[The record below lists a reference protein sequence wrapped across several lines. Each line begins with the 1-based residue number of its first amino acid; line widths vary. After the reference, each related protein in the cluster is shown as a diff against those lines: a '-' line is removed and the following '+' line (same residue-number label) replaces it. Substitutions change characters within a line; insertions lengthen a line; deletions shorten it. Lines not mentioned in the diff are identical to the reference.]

1 MINFIVNILSVPPL
15 RYPEKWKPAF
25 LAMQLGFIAGG
36 VGLIGRDFL
45 FYLTIQNWE
54 PLVLSEL
61 FFASFIAF
69 GFILHTLGFAK
80 FGVILSCIAGV
91 GSATAFIFLIGWN
104 SFFHLWYINLAIL
117 IIAVPLDI
125 RLKSFLALVFISIYS
140 YMFISFSEMEP
151 LYKINDLTESIIGVS
166 NIVGSLLVLGLPMGM
181 YSIFLE
187 QERNKSEKLLH
198 NIMPKSIAEKLK
210 NNIKTIS
217 MDNPE
222 ISVLFAD
229 IVSFTEMSEKISS
242 EKIVGFLNDM
252 FSQFD
257 DLTETYGVEK
267 IKTIGDSYMVVSGM
281 PVQKEDHALTLFN
294 LAKEMIK
301 ISAQF
306 KDHNGNPIKLRIG
319 INSGPAISGV
329 IGKSKFA
336 FDVWGDTI
344 NTALAPTFSA
354 CLARRIAS
362 EVLFDPAPAMTGTRP
377 AASVTVIS
385 ITSSCSSWDK
395 VGDSPVVPT
404 GTNPCTPC
412 CICQLTRSRRAILSI

>member
-54 PLVLSEL
+54 PLILSEL

-125 RLKSFLALVFISIYS
+125 RLKAFLALVFISIYS

-151 LYKINDLTESIIGVS
+151 LYKINDFTESIIGVS

-344 NTALAPTFSA
+344 NTAARLESYGTPDCIHMSKNTFDLVNYKDSNIERKTIQIRGKG
-354 CLARRIAS
+354 LMDT
-362 EVLFDPAPAMTGTRP
+362 VLVHT
-377 AASVTVIS
+377 
-385 ITSSCSSWDK
+385 
-395 VGDSPVVPT
+395 
-404 GTNPCTPC
+404 
-412 CICQLTRSRRAILSI
+412 

>member
-281 PVQKEDHALTLFN
+281 PVQREDHALTLFN

-344 NTALAPTFSA
+344 NTAARLESYGTPDCIHMSKNTFDLVNYKDSNIERKTIQIRGKG
-354 CLARRIAS
+354 LMDT
-362 EVLFDPAPAMTGTRP
+362 VLVHT
-377 AASVTVIS
+377 
-385 ITSSCSSWDK
+385 
-395 VGDSPVVPT
+395 
-404 GTNPCTPC
+404 
-412 CICQLTRSRRAILSI
+412 

>member
-125 RLKSFLALVFISIYS
+125 RLKAFLALVFISIYS

-281 PVQKEDHALTLFN
+281 PVQREDHALTLFN

-344 NTALAPTFSA
+344 NTAARLESYGTPDCIHMSKNTFDLVNYKDSNIERKTIQIRGKG
-354 CLARRIAS
+354 LMDT
-362 EVLFDPAPAMTGTRP
+362 VLVHT
-377 AASVTVIS
+377 
-385 ITSSCSSWDK
+385 
-395 VGDSPVVPT
+395 
-404 GTNPCTPC
+404 
-412 CICQLTRSRRAILSI
+412 

>member
-1 MINFIVNILSVPPL
+1 MINFIVNILSVPLL

-125 RLKSFLALVFISIYS
+125 RLKAFLAMVFISIYS

-344 NTALAPTFSA
+344 NTAARLESYGTPDCIHMSKNTFDLVNYKDSNIERKTIQIRGKG
-354 CLARRIAS
+354 LMDT
-362 EVLFDPAPAMTGTRP
+362 VLVHT
-377 AASVTVIS
+377 
-385 ITSSCSSWDK
+385 
-395 VGDSPVVPT
+395 
-404 GTNPCTPC
+404 
-412 CICQLTRSRRAILSI
+412 

>member
-125 RLKSFLALVFISIYS
+125 RLKAFLALVFISIYS

-344 NTALAPTFSA
+344 NTAARLESYGSPDCIHMSKNTFDLVNYKDSN
-354 CLARRIAS
+354 LERKTIQIRGKGLMDT
-362 EVLFDPAPAMTGTRP
+362 VL
-377 AASVTVIS
+377 VHI
-385 ITSSCSSWDK
+385 
-395 VGDSPVVPT
+395 
-404 GTNPCTPC
+404 
-412 CICQLTRSRRAILSI
+412 

>member
-1 MINFIVNILSVPPL
+1 MINFIVNIISVPPL

-125 RLKSFLALVFISIYS
+125 RLKAFLALVFISIYS

-281 PVQKEDHALTLFN
+281 PVQREDHALTLFN

-301 ISAQF
+301 ISAQY
-306 KDHNGNPIKLRIG
+306 KDHNGNSIKLRIG

-344 NTALAPTFSA
+344 NTAARLESYGSPDCIHMSKNTFDLVNYKDSNIEHKTIQVRGKG
-354 CLARRIAS
+354 LM
-362 EVLFDPAPAMTGTRP
+362 ETVLVYT
-377 AASVTVIS
+377 
-385 ITSSCSSWDK
+385 
-395 VGDSPVVPT
+395 
-404 GTNPCTPC
+404 
-412 CICQLTRSRRAILSI
+412 

>member
-54 PLVLSEL
+54 PLVLFEL
-61 FFASFIAF
+61 FFAAFIAF
-69 GFILHTLGFAK
+69 GLILHTLGFAK

-125 RLKSFLALVFISIYS
+125 RLKAFLALVFISIYS

-257 DLTETYGVEK
+257 DLTEIYGVEK
-267 IKTIGDSYMVVSGM
+267 IKTIGDSYMVVLGM

-344 NTALAPTFSA
+344 NTAARLESYGSPDCIHMSINTFNLVNYKDSNIEHKTIQIRGKG
-354 CLARRIAS
+354 LM
-362 EVLFDPAPAMTGTRP
+362 ETVLVYT
-377 AASVTVIS
+377 
-385 ITSSCSSWDK
+385 
-395 VGDSPVVPT
+395 
-404 GTNPCTPC
+404 
-412 CICQLTRSRRAILSI
+412 

>member
-45 FYLTIQNWE
+45 FYLTTQNWE

-61 FFASFIAF
+61 FFGSFIAF

-125 RLKSFLALVFISIYS
+125 RLKAFLALVFISIYS

-344 NTALAPTFSA
+344 NTAARLESYGTPDCIHMSKNTFDLVNYKDSNIERKTIQIRGKG
-354 CLARRIAS
+354 LMDT
-362 EVLFDPAPAMTGTRP
+362 VLVHT
-377 AASVTVIS
+377 
-385 ITSSCSSWDK
+385 
-395 VGDSPVVPT
+395 
-404 GTNPCTPC
+404 
-412 CICQLTRSRRAILSI
+412 

>member
-1 MINFIVNILSVPPL
+1 MINFIVNIISVPPL

-125 RLKSFLALVFISIYS
+125 RLKVFLALVFISIYS

-281 PVQKEDHALTLFN
+281 PVQREDHALTLFN

-344 NTALAPTFSA
+344 NTAARLESYGTPDCIHMSKNTFDLVNYKDSNIERKTIQIRGKG
-354 CLARRIAS
+354 LMDT
-362 EVLFDPAPAMTGTRP
+362 VLVHT
-377 AASVTVIS
+377 
-385 ITSSCSSWDK
+385 
-395 VGDSPVVPT
+395 
-404 GTNPCTPC
+404 
-412 CICQLTRSRRAILSI
+412 

>member
-1 MINFIVNILSVPPL
+1 MINFFVNILSVPPL

-91 GSATAFIFLIGWN
+91 GSATAFIFMIGWN

-117 IIAVPLDI
+117 IIAVPLNI
-125 RLKSFLALVFISIYS
+125 RLKVFLALVFISIYS

-344 NTALAPTFSA
+344 NTAARLESYGTPDCIHMSKNTFDLVNYKDSNIERKTIQIRGKG
-354 CLARRIAS
+354 LM
-362 EVLFDPAPAMTGTRP
+362 ETVLIYT
-377 AASVTVIS
+377 
-385 ITSSCSSWDK
+385 
-395 VGDSPVVPT
+395 
-404 GTNPCTPC
+404 
-412 CICQLTRSRRAILSI
+412 

>member
-125 RLKSFLALVFISIYS
+125 RLKAFLALVFISIYS

-281 PVQKEDHALTLFN
+281 PVQREDHALTLFN

-344 NTALAPTFSA
+344 NTAARLESYGTPDCIHMSKNTFDLVNYKDSNIERKTIQIRGKG
-354 CLARRIAS
+354 LMDT
-362 EVLFDPAPAMTGTRP
+362 VL
-377 AASVTVIS
+377 VH
-385 ITSSCSSWDK
+385 
-395 VGDSPVVPT
+395 
-404 GTNPCTPC
+404 N
-412 CICQLTRSRRAILSI
+412 

>member
-45 FYLTIQNWE
+45 FYLTTQNWE

-91 GSATAFIFLIGWN
+91 GSATAFIFMIGWN

-125 RLKSFLALVFISIYS
+125 RLKAFLALVFISIYS

-151 LYKINDLTESIIGVS
+151 LYKINDLTESVIGVS

-344 NTALAPTFSA
+344 NTAARLESYGSPDCIHMSKNTFDLVNYKDSNIERKTIQVRGKG
-354 CLARRIAS
+354 LMDT
-362 EVLFDPAPAMTGTRP
+362 VL
-377 AASVTVIS
+377 VHI
-385 ITSSCSSWDK
+385 
-395 VGDSPVVPT
+395 
-404 GTNPCTPC
+404 
-412 CICQLTRSRRAILSI
+412 

>member
-36 VGLIGRDFL
+36 VGLIGRDLL

-125 RLKSFLALVFISIYS
+125 RLKAFLALVFISIYS

-344 NTALAPTFSA
+344 NTAARLESYGSPDCIHMSKNTFD
-354 CLARRIAS
+354 L
-362 EVLFDPAPAMTGTRP
+362 VNY
-377 AASVTVIS
+377 
-385 ITSSCSSWDK
+385 K
-395 VGDSPVVPT
+395 DSNIERKT
-404 GTNPCTPC
+404 IQIRGKGLMDT
-412 CICQLTRSRRAILSI
+412 ILVHT

>member
-45 FYLTIQNWE
+45 FYLTTQNWE

-91 GSATAFIFLIGWN
+91 GSATAFIFLFGWN

-125 RLKSFLALVFISIYS
+125 RLKAFLALVFISIYS

-257 DLTETYGVEK
+257 DLTETSGVEK

-281 PVQKEDHALTLFN
+281 PVQREDHALTLFN

-344 NTALAPTFSA
+344 NTAARLESYGTPDCIHMSKNTFDLVNYKDSNIERKTIQIRGKG
-354 CLARRIAS
+354 LM
-362 EVLFDPAPAMTGTRP
+362 ETVL
-377 AASVTVIS
+377 IH
-385 ITSSCSSWDK
+385 
-395 VGDSPVVPT
+395 
-404 GTNPCTPC
+404 N
-412 CICQLTRSRRAILSI
+412 

>member
-1 MINFIVNILSVPPL
+1 MINFIVNIISVPPL

-36 VGLIGRDFL
+36 VGLVGRDFL

-54 PLVLSEL
+54 PLVFSEL

-125 RLKSFLALVFISIYS
+125 RLKAFLALVFISIYS

-344 NTALAPTFSA
+344 NTAARLESYGTPDCIHMSKNTFDLVNYKDSNIERKTIQIRGKG
-354 CLARRIAS
+354 LMDT
-362 EVLFDPAPAMTGTRP
+362 VLVHT
-377 AASVTVIS
+377 
-385 ITSSCSSWDK
+385 
-395 VGDSPVVPT
+395 
-404 GTNPCTPC
+404 
-412 CICQLTRSRRAILSI
+412 

>member
-1 MINFIVNILSVPPL
+1 MINFIVNIISVPPL

-125 RLKSFLALVFISIYS
+125 RLKAFLALVFISIYS

-181 YSIFLE
+181 YSIFFE

-344 NTALAPTFSA
+344 NTAARLESYGSPDCIHMSKNTFDLVSYKDSNIEQKTIQIRGKG
-354 CLARRIAS
+354 LMDT
-362 EVLFDPAPAMTGTRP
+362 VLVHT
-377 AASVTVIS
+377 
-385 ITSSCSSWDK
+385 
-395 VGDSPVVPT
+395 
-404 GTNPCTPC
+404 
-412 CICQLTRSRRAILSI
+412 

>member
-344 NTALAPTFSA
+344 NTAARLESYGSPDCIHMSKNTFDLVNYKDSNIERKTIQIRGKG
-354 CLARRIAS
+354 LMDT
-362 EVLFDPAPAMTGTRP
+362 VLVHT
-377 AASVTVIS
+377 
-385 ITSSCSSWDK
+385 
-395 VGDSPVVPT
+395 
-404 GTNPCTPC
+404 
-412 CICQLTRSRRAILSI
+412 

>member
-1 MINFIVNILSVPPL
+1 MINFIVNIISVPPL

-45 FYLTIQNWE
+45 FYLTIENWE

-125 RLKSFLALVFISIYS
+125 RLKAFLALVFISIYS

-344 NTALAPTFSA
+344 NTAARLESYGTPDCIHMSKNTFDLVNYKDSNIERKTIQIRGKG
-354 CLARRIAS
+354 LMDT
-362 EVLFDPAPAMTGTRP
+362 VLVHT
-377 AASVTVIS
+377 
-385 ITSSCSSWDK
+385 
-395 VGDSPVVPT
+395 
-404 GTNPCTPC
+404 
-412 CICQLTRSRRAILSI
+412 

>member
-1 MINFIVNILSVPPL
+1 MINFIVNILSVTPL

-54 PLVLSEL
+54 PLILSEL

-69 GFILHTLGFAK
+69 GFIIHTLGFAK
-80 FGVILSCIAGV
+80 IGVILSCIAGV

-117 IIAVPLDI
+117 IIAVPLNI
-125 RLKSFLALVFISIYS
+125 RLKVFLALVFISIYS

-281 PVQKEDHALTLFN
+281 PVQREDHALTLFN

-306 KDHNGNPIKLRIG
+306 KDHNGNSIKLRIG

-344 NTALAPTFSA
+344 NTAARLESYGSPDCIHMSKNTFNLLNYKDSNIERKTIQVRGKG
-354 CLARRIAS
+354 LM
-362 EVLFDPAPAMTGTRP
+362 ETVLVYT
-377 AASVTVIS
+377 
-385 ITSSCSSWDK
+385 
-395 VGDSPVVPT
+395 
-404 GTNPCTPC
+404 
-412 CICQLTRSRRAILSI
+412 

>member
-36 VGLIGRDFL
+36 VGLIGMDFL

-125 RLKSFLALVFISIYS
+125 RLKAFLALVFISIYS

-166 NIVGSLLVLGLPMGM
+166 NIVGSLLILGLPMGM

-281 PVQKEDHALTLFN
+281 PVQREDHALTLFN

-306 KDHNGNPIKLRIG
+306 KDHNGNSIKLRIG

-344 NTALAPTFSA
+344 NTAARLESYGTPDCIHMSKNTFDLVNYKDSNIERKTIQIRGKG
-354 CLARRIAS
+354 LMDT
-362 EVLFDPAPAMTGTRP
+362 VLVHTLF
-377 AASVTVIS
+377 
-385 ITSSCSSWDK
+385 
-395 VGDSPVVPT
+395 
-404 GTNPCTPC
+404 
-412 CICQLTRSRRAILSI
+412 

>member
-125 RLKSFLALVFISIYS
+125 RLKAFLALVFISIYS

-281 PVQKEDHALTLFN
+281 PVQREDHALTLFN

-344 NTALAPTFSA
+344 NTAARLESYGSPDCIHMSKYTFDFVNYKDSNIERKTIQIRGKG
-354 CLARRIAS
+354 LMDT
-362 EVLFDPAPAMTGTRP
+362 VLVHT
-377 AASVTVIS
+377 
-385 ITSSCSSWDK
+385 
-395 VGDSPVVPT
+395 
-404 GTNPCTPC
+404 
-412 CICQLTRSRRAILSI
+412 

>member
-125 RLKSFLALVFISIYS
+125 RLKAFLAMVFISIYS

-281 PVQKEDHALTLFN
+281 PVQREDHALTLFN

-344 NTALAPTFSA
+344 NTAARLESYGSPDCIHMSKNTFDLVNYKDSNIERKTIQIRGKG
-354 CLARRIAS
+354 LMDT
-362 EVLFDPAPAMTGTRP
+362 VLVHT
-377 AASVTVIS
+377 
-385 ITSSCSSWDK
+385 
-395 VGDSPVVPT
+395 
-404 GTNPCTPC
+404 
-412 CICQLTRSRRAILSI
+412 

>member
-1 MINFIVNILSVPPL
+1 MINFFFNILSVPPL

-36 VGLIGRDFL
+36 VGLIGRDLL
-45 FYLTIQNWE
+45 FYLTIKNWE

-125 RLKSFLALVFISIYS
+125 RLKAFLALVFISIYS

-281 PVQKEDHALTLFN
+281 PVQREDHALTLFN

-344 NTALAPTFSA
+344 NTAARLESYGTPDCIHMSKNTFDLVNYKDSNIERKTIQIRGKG
-354 CLARRIAS
+354 LMDT
-362 EVLFDPAPAMTGTRP
+362 VLVHT
-377 AASVTVIS
+377 
-385 ITSSCSSWDK
+385 
-395 VGDSPVVPT
+395 
-404 GTNPCTPC
+404 
-412 CICQLTRSRRAILSI
+412 

>member
-1 MINFIVNILSVPPL
+1 MINFFVNILSVPPL

-36 VGLIGRDFL
+36 IGLLGRDLL
-45 FYLTIQNWE
+45 FYLTVQNWE

-61 FFASFIAF
+61 FFASFITI

-80 FGVILSCIAGV
+80 FGVILSCVAGV
-91 GSATAFIFLIGWN
+91 GSATAFIFMIGWN

-125 RLKSFLALVFISIYS
+125 RLKAFLALVFISIYS

-281 PVQKEDHALTLFN
+281 PVQREDHALTLFN

-344 NTALAPTFSA
+344 NTAARLESYGTPDCIHMSKNTFDLVNYKDSNIERKTIQIRGKG
-354 CLARRIAS
+354 LMDT
-362 EVLFDPAPAMTGTRP
+362 VLVHT
-377 AASVTVIS
+377 
-385 ITSSCSSWDK
+385 
-395 VGDSPVVPT
+395 
-404 GTNPCTPC
+404 
-412 CICQLTRSRRAILSI
+412 

>member
-1 MINFIVNILSVPPL
+1 MINFIVNIISVPPL

-80 FGVILSCIAGV
+80 IGVILSCIAGV

-125 RLKSFLALVFISIYS
+125 RLKAFLALVFISIYS

-281 PVQKEDHALTLFN
+281 PVQREDHALTLFN

-344 NTALAPTFSA
+344 NTAARLESYGTPDCIHMSKNTFDLVNYKDSNIERKTIQIRGKG
-354 CLARRIAS
+354 LMDT
-362 EVLFDPAPAMTGTRP
+362 VL
-377 AASVTVIS
+377 VHI
-385 ITSSCSSWDK
+385 
-395 VGDSPVVPT
+395 
-404 GTNPCTPC
+404 
-412 CICQLTRSRRAILSI
+412 

>member
-125 RLKSFLALVFISIYS
+125 RLKAFLALVFISIYS

-210 NNIKTIS
+210 NDIKTIS

-344 NTALAPTFSA
+344 NTAARLESYGSPDCIHMSKNTFD
-354 CLARRIAS
+354 L
-362 EVLFDPAPAMTGTRP
+362 VNY
-377 AASVTVIS
+377 
-385 ITSSCSSWDK
+385 K
-395 VGDSPVVPT
+395 DSNIERKT
-404 GTNPCTPC
+404 IQIRGKGLMDT
-412 CICQLTRSRRAILSI
+412 ILVHT

>member
-1 MINFIVNILSVPPL
+1 MINFFVNILSVPPL

-125 RLKSFLALVFISIYS
+125 RLKAFLALVFISIYS

-281 PVQKEDHALTLFN
+281 PVQREDHALTLFN

-306 KDHNGNPIKLRIG
+306 KDHNGNSIKLRIG

-344 NTALAPTFSA
+344 NTAARLESYGSPDCIHMSKNTFDLVNYKDSNIERKTIQIRGKG
-354 CLARRIAS
+354 LM
-362 EVLFDPAPAMTGTRP
+362 ETVLIYT
-377 AASVTVIS
+377 
-385 ITSSCSSWDK
+385 
-395 VGDSPVVPT
+395 
-404 GTNPCTPC
+404 
-412 CICQLTRSRRAILSI
+412 